1 MSKKSLADYTIE
13 SLFEADTD
21 NSGSLSKEEIKK
33 YFIATRQPGEK
44 EISDTDV
51 DAFIESVDLNNDQ
64 KITRSELT
72 QMIYA
77 YYGVS

>member
-33 YFIATRQPGEK
+33 YFIATR
-44 EISDTDV
+44 
-51 DAFIESVDLNNDQ
+51 
-64 KITRSELT
+64 
-72 QMIYA
+72 
-77 YYGVS
+77 